1 MIYVYKLFVLTA
13 DRYSVGREMKIQLE
27 FRTYKPNGI
36 ILSITDNHAV
46 TLELHEGKVRLN
58 RKING
63 DFSLKEFFELK
74 TLTVYQKGP
83 GQ

>member
-1 MIYVYKLFVLTA
+1 MYVYKLFVPTA

-46 TLELHEGKVRLN
+46 TLELHDGKVHLN

-63 DFSLKEFFELK
+63 DFSLKEFKF
-74 TLTVYQKGP
+74 
-83 GQ
+83 